1 MEYNLTYKVHD
12 DNNGY
17 TILNNDKDWM
27 VQTINDFIPFKRDT
41 MAKSAEAHI
50 DDILKN
56 INKKNTLE
64 EEMELLKLKL
74 EMFELTQGGL

>member
-1 MEYNLTYKVHD
+1 MEYNLTYKVHE

-41 MAKSAEAHI
+41 MAESAQAHI